1 MTPIER
7 AARALALRNDGRGA
21 RWDVWVGD
29 VHTVLMAIREP
40 SDEMVERGEGALC
53 DAGVDN
59 VETGDPVYCWQ
70 AMIDVALGE

>member
-29 VHTVLMAIREP
+29 VHAVLTAIREP
-40 SDEMVERGEGALC
+40 SEAMLDAHIAAKDMHEDREGQAY
-53 DAGVDN
+53 V
-59 VETGDPVYCWQ
+59 VWH
-70 AMIDVALGE
+70 AMIDAAMGE